1 MILDIKV
8 RHQEAEMKV
17 GHFKKSNSM
26 SDQQTVICVFT
37 CYTQQSYEG
46 YLITSD

>member
-8 RHQEAEMKV
+8 RLQEAEMKV

-26 SDQQTVICVFT
+26 SGQQTVICVCT
-37 CYTQQSYEG
+37 RYT
-46 YLITSD
+46 